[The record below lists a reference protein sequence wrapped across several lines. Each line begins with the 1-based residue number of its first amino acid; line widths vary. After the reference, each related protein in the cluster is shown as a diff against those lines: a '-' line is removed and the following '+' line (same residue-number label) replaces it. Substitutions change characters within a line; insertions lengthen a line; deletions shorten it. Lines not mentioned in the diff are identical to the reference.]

1 MDMYEMG
8 VERITASSTEHRKDS
23 ANAPKRYN
31 NMYSIKITSEMICQE
46 IDMIYKKT
54 NLLFYSRNTQNTL
67 RGKTRILDGMYLT
80 NKFKFI
86 FCRIVMQLL

>member
-1 MDMYEMG
+1 
-8 VERITASSTEHRKDS
+8 
-23 ANAPKRYN
+23 
-31 NMYSIKITSEMICQE
+31 MICQE